1 MAEPTFLISFGE
13 YKADRGEDVD
23 DGEEDYCK
31 NKLEEGYHFFY
42 VLILSVLILICF
54 LFYMLLI
61 IYVWFWYL
69 FG

>member
-42 VLILSVLILICF
+42 VLI
-54 LFYMLLI
+54 
-61 IYVWFWYL
+61 
-69 FG
+69 